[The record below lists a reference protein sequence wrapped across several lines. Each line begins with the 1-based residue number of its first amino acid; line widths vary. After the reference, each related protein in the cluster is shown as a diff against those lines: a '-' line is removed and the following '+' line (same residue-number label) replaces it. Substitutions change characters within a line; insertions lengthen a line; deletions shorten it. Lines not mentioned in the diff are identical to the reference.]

1 MTGVKVDPDGWEGD
15 EEMTKSMTTGS
26 NAAATTETYAAAYAR
41 LASIAERLRAGGA
54 AVSVDTLVEDVRAA
68 RAAHEVCRA
77 RLDAVRREIDAE
89 VAAAESEAEQP
100 RRD

>member
-1 MTGVKVDPDGWEGD
+1 
-15 EEMTKSMTTGS
+15 MTKSVPVTSSGGP
-26 NAAATTETYAAAYAR
+26 ATTETYAASYAK
-41 LASIAERLRAGGA
+41 LAAIAERLRAGGA

-89 VAAAESEAEQP
+89 VAAAESEADRP
-100 RRD
+100 RRG